1 VDHKSRRSEM
11 RADRADPDISSLRSR
26 VLPCL
31 LPPIDCL
38 GATTLSELSLRYGRK
53 LSLLLSLSL
62 SLSLEFF
69 TAKSFVGEL
78 EARLT
83 CRRRVRSPSRTSR
96 DNAAGI

>member
-1 VDHKSRRSEM
+1 M

-62 SLSLEFF
+62 SLSLAGAFDLRAGRAAIMRREFN
-69 TAKSFVGEL
+69 TAAIKSLSILEIKSDGGETLKREL
-78 EARLT
+78 EQ
-83 CRRRVRSPSRTSR
+83 
-96 DNAAGI
+96 